1 MKAAKA
7 FEKERVTMKQEKS
20 CGAVI
25 YTVLDGKRLYL
36 VERMQKGHVSI
47 CKGHVEEN
55 ESEHHTAER
64 EIREESGLAVE
75 FIEGFRQMIEYSPYP
90 GCSKMVVF
98 FLAYTDDP
106 NVTVQEEEVREIEW
120 LPFEEATASLT
131 FDSDRE
137 VLQQAE
143 QFLNDRS

>member
-1 MKAAKA
+1 MAARA
-7 FEKERVTMKQEKS
+7 FEKEHVTMKQEKS

-55 ESEHHTAER
+55 ESEHQTAER
-64 EIREESGLAVE
+64 EIREEAGLAVE
-75 FIEGFRQMIEYSPYP
+75 FIEGFRQTIEYSPYP
-90 GCSKMVVF
+90 GCSKTVVF
-98 FLAYTDDP
+98 FLAHTDDP
-106 NVTVQEEEVREIEW
+106 NVTVQEEEVGEIVW
-120 LPFEEATASLT
+120 LPFEAATASLT

-143 QFLNDRS
+143 QFLNDHS

>member
-1 MKAAKA
+1 MAARA
-7 FEKERVTMKQEKS
+7 FEKEHVTMKQEKS

-25 YTVLDGKRLYL
+25 YTVTDGKRLYL

-55 ESEHHTAER
+55 ESEHQTAER
-64 EIREESGLAVE
+64 EIREEVGLAVE
-75 FIEGFRQMIEYSPYP
+75 FIEGFRQTIEYSPYP
-90 GCSKMVVF
+90 GCSKTVVF
-98 FLAYTDDP
+98 FLAHTDDP
-106 NVTVQEEEVREIEW
+106 NVTVQEEEVGEIVW
-120 LPFEEATASLT
+120 LPFEGATASLT

-143 QFLNDRS
+143 QFLNQCS

>member
-1 MKAAKA
+1 MVARA
-7 FEKERVTMKQEKS
+7 FEKEHVTMKQEKS

-25 YTVLDGKRLYL
+25 YTVTDGKRLYL

-55 ESEHHTAER
+55 ESEHQTAER
-64 EIREESGLAVE
+64 EIREEAGLAVE
-75 FIEGFRQMIEYSPYP
+75 FIEGFRQTIEYSPYQ
-90 GCSKMVVF
+90 GCSKTVVF
-98 FLAYTDDP
+98 FLAHTDNP
-106 NVTVQEEEVREIEW
+106 NVTVQEEEVGEIVW